1 MHKEEKLFFI
11 VADGKCTRCNL
22 LFKQKAVFTQRSA
35 SRQHRIPVPSM
46 LRRLVS
52 VALPVER
59 RDEKN
64 AFIRGKSL
72 PSHETS
78 APLCEKK
85 VFLPAHQGSSV
96 GNEMM
101 QWIC

>member
-35 SRQHRIPVPSM
+35 SQRHRIPVSSV

-59 RDEKN
+59 DERKMLSSE
-64 AFIRGKSL
+64 AR
-72 PSHETS
+72 T
-78 APLCEKK
+78 C
-85 VFLPAHQGSSV
+85 PA
-96 GNEMM
+96 M
-101 QWIC
+101 